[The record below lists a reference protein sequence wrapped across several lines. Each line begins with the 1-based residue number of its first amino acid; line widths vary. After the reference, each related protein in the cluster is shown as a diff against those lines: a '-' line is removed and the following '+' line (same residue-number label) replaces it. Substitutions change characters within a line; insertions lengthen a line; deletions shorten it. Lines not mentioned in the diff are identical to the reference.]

1 MNEIEDFEFKKSF
14 SSTAQ
19 TGITFHWLKCSF
31 GDCYDDAVKEAIR
44 IVRFPATLAAS
55 PKAADNARVIPILE
69 RSQQDFD
76 EWMKASLEPKPIEKD
91 IPQRVLVHFALP
103 LDDSDVGKTLACFAA
118 RNDHSLEW
126 YVLDAVLLV
135 FLPVALSSIQES
147 NSSLSILRSRTLFAR
162 RMDLPGYQSPL
173 GDVTEPSAELAVKPT
188 VRLSA
193 PQESAVATQ
202 RPELTPAVK
211 AIYSADVQDSD
222 ELETPEDPDK
232 PEEPDD
238 VPELNLDYDF

>member
-1 MNEIEDFEFKKSF
+1 MDEILDFECKKSF
-14 SSTAQ
+14 SSTSG

-55 PKAADNARVIPILE
+55 SESTDKARVLSMLE
-69 RSQQDFD
+69 HSQRKFD

-91 IPQRVLVHFALP
+91 IPQRVLVHFTLP
-103 LDDSDVGKTLACFAA
+103 LDDSDVGKTLACFSA
-118 RNDHSLEW
+118 REDHSLEW
-126 YVLDAVLLV
+126 YVLDAVLLI
-135 FLPVALSSIQES
+135 FLPLALSSIQG
-147 NSSLSILRSRTLFAR
+147 SSSSFSVLRSRTLFAR

-173 GDVTEPSAELAVKPT
+173 GDVTEPSVGLAVKPT
-188 VRLSA
+188 VRLNA

-202 RPELTPAVK
+202 RPGLVPNGKT
-211 AIYSADVQDSD
+211 IYSADLPDSEEFD
-222 ELETPEDPDK
+222 
-232 PEEPDD
+232 EPDEPED